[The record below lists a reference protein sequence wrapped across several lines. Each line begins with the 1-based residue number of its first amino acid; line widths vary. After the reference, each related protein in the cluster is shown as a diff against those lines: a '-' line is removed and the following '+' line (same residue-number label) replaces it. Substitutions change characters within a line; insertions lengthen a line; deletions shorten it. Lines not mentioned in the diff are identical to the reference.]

1 MCGIASRARE
11 IPRPELSSAPQPLRS
26 LDYPLGLP
34 TLGPS
39 DLKRVEIANELF
51 RYTCQL
57 FAFCLSRGVLATM
70 ENPRGSYLWVIPFV
84 LELLQNYPLFATD
97 FLACMYGSMRD
108 KWTRVVASF
117 SEMSQMDATCD
128 RGHKHLGCGFTT
140 NSQGQKVWA
149 TSVESQY
156 P

>member
-1 MCGIASRARE
+1 
-11 IPRPELSSAPQPLRS
+11 
-26 LDYPLGLP
+26 
-34 TLGPS
+34 
-39 DLKRVEIANELF
+39 
-51 RYTCQL
+51 
-57 FAFCLSRGVLATM
+57 M